1 MARRSGLTLI
11 ELIVVLSI
19 LAGVVAL
26 AWPSLRKSLA
36 ASALQDGA
44 RQLQSE
50 IRWAQA
56 EAVRS
61 GQAMVVWLPLENGPM
76 QIESLEEALASDAS
90 LPASAAMSESAAE
103 EVSQTEGLPNRQDRG
118 MPEVRARK
126 PKDREVLLAEDLLI
140 VSYGPV
146 PDDSEESESADGG
159 VSQPAD
165 TPASVEAPG
174 EMQMEMATEPSG
186 NSRPIR
192 RVPLIV
198 LPNGAIRDSAI
209 EMVQPSTDRSLW
221 LNISLQGESMRVEKD
236 R

>member
-36 ASALQDGA
+36 ASALQDAA

-56 EAVRS
+56 EARGS
-61 GQAMVVWLPLENGPM
+61 GHAMVVWLPLEEGPL
-76 QIESLEEALASDAS
+76 QIESLEGALTRDLS
-90 LPASAAMSESAAE
+90 LSASAASREPAE
-103 EVSQTEGLPNRQDRG
+103 QGFLEPERLANRQAGGRL
-118 MPEVRARK
+118 EFRTRI
-126 PKDREVLLAEDLLI
+126 PKDREVLLAEGFVI
-140 VSYGPV
+140 VSYGPL
-146 PDDSEESESADGG
+146 PDDSEELESEDGS
-159 VSQPAD
+159 VPQQLES
-165 TPASVEAPG
+165 PASSE
-174 EMQMEMATEPSG
+174 EMGDGQEGLEIEPVSD
-186 NSRPIR
+186 SRPIR

-198 LPNGAIRDSAI
+198 LPNGTIRDSAI
-209 EMVQPSTDRSLW
+209 EIVQPSTDRSLR
-221 LNISLQGESMRVEKD
+221 LSISRQGDSMRVEKD